1 MHIRK
6 LLPLGLLVLFFTTSC
21 VSPRQLKYLQDQG
34 EEAKVDSSGYHT
46 LDRSQYK
53 VQINDIITVNVRS
66 YDSKATESYN
76 ANGTEGGNNFVG
88 GDLIFYLRGYSIN
101 QEGNIELP
109 ILGMVHVAGLTTD
122 EIKNKVETELN
133 ENYFNDSAVYV
144 TVQLA
149 GIRIS
154 VVGEVNRP
162 GKFTIFENQVS
173 IFEALANA
181 GDATFVANRREVQ
194 VIRQYPDGVKIHEID
209 LTDRNVINSPYYFL
223 QPNDI
228 VNIPPL
234 KVKSFGT
241 GTTGIGTF
249 TTILSAVSSVLL
261 IVNLLQ

>member
-6 LLPLGLLVLFFTTSC
+6 LLPLGLFAILFATSC

-34 EEAKVDSSGYHT
+34 ETQTDSSGYQT

-66 YDSKATESYN
+66 FDSEATQPYN
-76 ANGTEGGNNFVG
+76 IAGSDAGNNFVG
-88 GDLIFYLRGYSIN
+88 GDLIFYLSGYSID
-101 QEGNIELP
+101 QQGNIELP
-109 ILGMVHVAGLTTD
+109 VLGPIHVAGLTID
-122 EIKNKVETELN
+122 EIKKKVETDLN
-133 ENYFNDSAVYV
+133 TNYFKDSAVYV

-154 VVGEVNRP
+154 VVGEVARP

-173 IFEALANA
+173 IFEAIANA
-181 GDATFVANRREVQ
+181 GDATFVANRKEVQ

-228 VNIPPL
+228 VNVPPL
-234 KVKSFGT
+234 KVKSVGT